1 MVFFEKSGILAMGSR
16 LRWLADI
23 VTRDA
28 AEIYRMYDID
38 IKPKWF
44 PILYMLFY
52 GSDSSVHSQG
62 HRADTPVG
70 E

>member
-38 IKPKWF
+38 SSLNGFRYCICCF
-44 PILYMLFY
+44 MVRSLHYV
-52 GSDSSVHSQG
+52 SDSMS
-62 HRADTPVG
+62 
-70 E
+70 

>member
-1 MVFFEKSGILAMGSR
+1 MGSR

-44 PILYMLFY
+44 PVLYMLFY
-52 GSDSSVHSQG
+52 GSGLIRS
-62 HRADTPVG
+62 
-70 E
+70 

>member
-1 MVFFEKSGILAMGSR
+1 MGSR

-44 PILYMLFY
+44 PGIVYAVLWFGLIR
-52 GSDSSVHSQG
+52 S
-62 HRADTPVG
+62 
-70 E
+70 

>member
-1 MVFFEKSGILAMGSR
+1 FTYMVFFEKSGILAMGSR

-28 AEIYRMYDID
+28 AEIYSMYDID

-44 PILYMLFY
+44 PVLYMLFY
-52 GSDSSVHSQG
+52 GSGPSLCV
-62 HRADTPVG
+62 
-70 E
+70 

>member
-28 AEIYRMYDID
+28 AEIYSMYDID
-38 IKPKWF
+38 IKSKWF
-44 PILYMLFY
+44 PVLYMLFY
-52 GSDSSVHSQG
+52 DSDPSICF
-62 HRADTPVG
+62 
-70 E
+70 